1 MRAFSLQR
9 PASVDEA
16 ARLLAADPGARL
28 LAGGTDL
35 VPNLRRGLE
44 APAVLV
50 DLGRVAAFD
59 AVASEDDGLRLGA
72 GVKLARLAGDGEI
85 GRRYPALAAAA
96 RAVAGPGH
104 RSAATVGGNLC
115 LDTRC
120 VFYNQS
126 A

>member
-72 GVKLARLAGDGEI
+72 GVKLARLAGDESI
-85 GRRYPALAAAA
+85 AARYPALAAAA
-96 RAVAGPGH
+96 RAIAGPGH